1 MDVSEGGRFCPGC
14 GAGLHEGLAPG
25 GDARHAAASLVQEFW
40 VGADRHFLCW
50 CAGCGML
57 CTVVLSARLV
67 SHEPEH

>member
-1 MDVSEGGRFCPGC
+1 MNTTVSHCPGC
-14 GAGLHEGLAPG
+14 GAAPEF
-25 GDARHAAASLVQEFW
+25 VQEYW

-57 CTVVLSARLV
+57 STVVLAAHLV